1 MVEIVQILVVLLVV
15 VAAVAVV
22 AARLEIPPAI
32 LLVSPAS
39 TLALIPGLPAV
50 ELAPELVLLLVLP
63 PVIYSSAVAM
73 SWSEF
78 RFNLRTISSAGGWVR
93 GVHHRR
99 GRGGGPLAPRPAVA
113 GGFRAGRDRLA
124 AGRRGAAVD
133 PAQDAASPAH
143 PGRPRR
149 RGIGQR
155 RHRAHPLPVRGRR
168 GERRRVFVRS
178 GDGNVRRHRHR
189 RNPLGH
195 RRRLADAA
203 AAALGAQSAGRD
215 HALCADAVSRLLAAR
230 ASRRL
235 RRARNRHCR
244 ALHQL
249 ERPSPDQR
257 RHQAARN
264 FLLELFHLPGRGPG
278 VPRHRPAGAHA
289 DRPHRTLSGVR
300 ARPFPLPSSASS

>member
-1 MVEIVQILVVLLVV
+1 M
-15 VAAVAVV
+15 
-22 AARLEIPPAI
+22 R
-32 LLVSPAS
+32 
-39 TLALIPGLPAV
+39 
-50 ELAPELVLLLVLP
+50 
-63 PVIYSSAVAM
+63 
-73 SWSEF
+73 
-78 RFNLRTISSAGGWVR
+78 R
-93 GVHHRR
+93 VHHRG
-99 GRGGGPLAPRPAVA
+99 GRGGNPLAAWPALA

-124 AGRRGAAVD
+124 AGCRGAAVD

-143 PGRPRR
+143 PGRARR

-155 RHRAHPLPVRGRR
+155 RHRAHPLSVRGRR
-168 GERRRVFVRS
+168 GERRRVLVRS
-178 GDGNVRRHRHR
+178 GRGNIRRHRRR

-195 RRRLADAA
+195 RCRLADAA
-203 AAALGAQSAGRD
+203 PAALGPQSSGRD
-215 HALCADAVSRLLAAR
+215 HALHPDAVSRLLAAR

-264 FLLELFHLPGRGPG
+264 FLLELLHLSGRGPG

-289 DRPHRTLSGVR
+289 DGPHRTLSGVR
-300 ARPFPLPSSASS
+300 ARSPPPPSSAPW

>member
-1 MVEIVQILVVLLVV
+1 M
-15 VAAVAVV
+15 
-22 AARLEIPPAI
+22 R
-32 LLVSPAS
+32 
-39 TLALIPGLPAV
+39 
-50 ELAPELVLLLVLP
+50 
-63 PVIYSSAVAM
+63 
-73 SWSEF
+73 
-78 RFNLRTISSAGGWVR
+78 R
-93 GVHHRR
+93 VHHRG
-99 GRGGGPLAPRPAVA
+99 GRGGNPLAPRPAVA

-143 PGRPRR
+143 PGRARR

-155 RHRAHPLPVRGRR
+155 RHRAHPLSVRGRR
-168 GERRRVFVRS
+168 GERRRVLVRS
-178 GDGNVRRHRHR
+178 GGGNVRRHRRR
-189 RNPLGH
+189 RNPLGY

-203 AAALGAQSAGRD
+203 PAALGAQSAGRD

-235 RRARNRHCR
+235 GRARNRHCR
-244 ALHQL
+244 TLHQL

-264 FLLELFHLPGRGPG
+264 FLLELLHLPGRGPG

-289 DRPHRTLSGVR
+289 DGPHRTLSGVR
-300 ARPFPLPSSASS
+300 ARRLRRRRQRRRDRCPVRVDVSRHLCAALALRLVAAQGSIAAMAVAVRACLHRRARHRLARRRTRDPVRKCRRVPVSRPATSSCS